1 MTTASSGSNAAA
13 ASNSNSENDSS
24 GRGGGDGFTEQDLVK
39 GLTVSWSLLRLV
51 VGGMTRVVLP
61 APSSYQVPGTWYLN
75 NQYQV
80 PMLRYVL
87 THNSYLTRII
97 RTYSRHLVHHCF
109 FLFRKAVREPV
120 VHGHRTPVHPCG
132 GHWSRRQKKMPDRTF
147 TVMSRPGKRCFPT
160 RPVVKKYTATR
171 TYRPVPSW
179 KNAPGTWY
187 IYISVLSCPFFCL
200 PHYSYHPVPST
211 ICTPSL
217 SRPVP
222 LRQLFCVLIFP
233 SRLHVLPPTKQ
244 TKTGYHQVLLCC
256 L

>member
-1 MTTASSGSNAAA
+1 MTPFHRVAPSSVRCIFDYRPYSAQEKARQTIIMTTSSGSNAAA
-13 ASNSNSENDSS
+13 ASNSNSDNDSS

-87 THNSYLTRII
+87 THNSYRTRII

-132 GHWSRRQKKMPDRTF
+132 GH
-147 TVMSRPGKRCFPT
+147 
-160 RPVVKKYTATR
+160 
-171 TYRPVPSW
+171 
-179 KNAPGTWY
+179 
-187 IYISVLSCPFFCL
+187 
-200 PHYSYHPVPST
+200 
-211 ICTPSL
+211 
-217 SRPVP
+217 
-222 LRQLFCVLIFP
+222 
-233 SRLHVLPPTKQ
+233 
-244 TKTGYHQVLLCC
+244 
-256 L
+256 